1 MELSQKLSILAES
14 AKYDVS
20 CSSSGSNR
28 ANTPGGIGNAATA
41 GICHSWSD
49 DGRCI
54 SLLKILMTNDCI
66 YDCTYCVNR
75 RTNDIPRA
83 TFLPRELAELTIA
96 FYLRN
101 YIEGLFLSAAIR
113 ETPDRTMEDMVEV
126 MRLLR
131 EEYRFNGYIHVKAIP
146 GADPLLIAKAGQLA
160 DRMSVNIEL
169 PSERSLH
176 LLAPQKKRESILL
189 PMGQI
194 RQGIV
199 QRREERKRFKKAP
212 AFVPAGQ
219 STQLM
224 IGATPESDRQIL
236 RLSQG
241 LYRKFQMKR
250 VYYSA
255 YMAVNTSSLLPV
267 PGGPPPTLREHR
279 LYQADWLLRFYHFDA
294 EELLQEEMPQLDL
307 LLDPKCMWALRHPEI
322 FPIEVNR
329 ADYQTLL
336 RIPGIGPTS
345 ARRIASAR
353 RFGPLNFDGLKRTG
367 AVLKRARYFITCQ
380 GKYYGG
386 RDFDPRRIHQLLT
399 AEHTYEQQGYQ
410 GVQMTL
416 TDLVSEPKP
425 LPYALVKTVNDLPH
439 VVSRPPDVPEK
450 TAQLWHQSH
459 KTGNPG
465 TVENSV
471 MTNLRALAQRK
482 EAAHESLPV

>member
-1 MELSQKLSILAES
+1 MQLSEKLNILAES

-20 CSSSGSNR
+20 CSSSGSR
-28 ANTPGGIGNAATA
+28 RKNTPGGIGNAAAA

-54 SLLKILMTNDCI
+54 SLLKILMTNDCL
-66 YDCTYCVNR
+66 YDCAYCVNR
-75 RTNDIPRA
+75 RSNDIPRA
-83 TFLPRELAELTIA
+83 SFTPRELADLTIA

-113 ETPDRTMEDMVEV
+113 HSPDKTMEDMVE
-126 MRLLR
+126 MLRLLR
-131 EEYRFNGYIHVKAIP
+131 EEHRFNGYIHVKAIP
-146 GADPLLIAKAGQLA
+146 GADPLLIAQAGRLA

-176 LLAPQKKRESILL
+176 LLAPQKKRENILL

-194 RQGIV
+194 CQGIL
-199 QRREERKRFKKAP
+199 QRREEKRRYRQASD
-212 AFVPAGQ
+212 FVPAGQ

-224 IGATPESDRQIL
+224 IGASPETDRQIL

-267 PGGPPPTLREHR
+267 PGGPPPMLREHR

-294 EELLQEEMPQLDL
+294 EELLQDEAPQLDL
-307 LLDPKCMWALRHPEI
+307 LLDPKCMWALRNPEI
-322 FPIEVNR
+322 FPIEINR
-329 ADYQTLL
+329 ADYQALL

-345 ARRIASAR
+345 ARRIISSR
-353 RFGPLNFDGLKRTG
+353 RYGPLTFDSLKRTG

-380 GKYYGG
+380 GKYAGG
-386 RDFDPRRIHQLLT
+386 RDFDPRRIHGLLT
-399 AEHTYEQQGYQ
+399 AEETFAQQGYQ
-410 GVQMTL
+410 GIQL
-416 TDLVSEPKP
+416 SLEDLLHQETPATTEKKSPSVILSRF
-425 LPYALVKTVNDLPH
+425 NDLP
-439 VVSRPPDVPEK
+439 
-450 TAQLWHQSH
+450 
-459 KTGNPG
+459 
-465 TVENSV
+465 SV
-471 MTNLRALAQRK
+471 TSAIL
-482 EAAHESLPV
+482 SPLPVTDSPPPASGPALKSPLMLPVKGGLLSHEGFSL